1 MSGVELFEN
10 GIGRPS
16 NEILKKRRNFKII
29 ITVII
34 AVILVGGSFTVYKL
48 LTSSI
53 NGKEKEAVSKCV
65 FPFKQSTC
73 SGTKNDTVKE
83 IQRILCTKGYFANVN
98 AKNCSKE
105 TDGYFGTK
113 TTNAIKKFQGKK
125 GLSKDGIVGVST
137 LKAIAKE
144 GKVDYYTIAYYIA
157 NYKGNL
163 SGAQKMDNNGNYQQ
177 VVLRGKV
184 QYLTT
189 SKVNTSGYYHVG
201 WKSQRAV
208 SGDTQTLGCYQSS
221 CAWNKQSKYSWISNR
236 NRGIYTL
243 LWQAGQATGGTGSN
257 GQVIRFTPVYCP
269 TNKPVWNYST
279 SSCTACPKSKP
290 TYNASTNKCQACPK
304 GTAWNGKACVCG
316 VGQKYDTKAKKC
328 VNICK
333 NGQVY
338 KNGKCLTPMNNNG
351 SISIRRTSA
360 IKAIYYGKDNTWRV
374 SFNGYKPNTNI
385 NAKTKVNGKAITEG
399 AVTLYH
405 LEGILGR
412 SPKWAYLL
420 SGKDPKKTY
429 YVSNG
434 GTNFSVIGYR
444 YVTNKYADGLKL
456 TYNTIL
462 DGYPAAV
469 KVKNSANNDIY
480 VIAYG
485 LKGGNVSTRDTK
497 KLTPSDVLV
506 YDPSDGGY
514 RTLANYYGTISAL
527 GLPLSC
533 KSFQTYNKAR
543 GTCDNKCTGNRPYY
557 RDGKCVAC
565 PSNQVYNASNNTC
578 RCPANKPLYKNGTCQ
593 ACPKGTV
600 YDTSNNTCKSK
611 AASVTSTS
619 KTWNLHGKTWVIPKK
634 YNYQNVKN
642 AIGVQTRN
650 NCLDFAEAYGV
661 YILGAT
667 GEYGEK
673 GSTKVSDRRWIG
685 NETRCYWPT
694 HYGATNHEIDRTPGY
709 MYKAI
714 VSEINAGKPV
724 VLYTPRKISN
734 TRWRDHW
741 VLIVGYTRGVTS
753 IRDKDQDA
761 FKKNILILDPADCT
775 NKILVNSYL
784 IWEGYK
790 GYLNPFGDSAGH
802 GGWEDK
808 KNNLGIFWTW
818 PSADKAKACN

>member
-1 MSGVELFEN
+1 MELFEN

-34 AVILVGGSFTVYKL
+34 AVILVGGSFTAYKL

-98 AKNCSKE
+98 TKNCSKE

-163 SGAQKMDNNGNYQQ
+163 NGTQKMDNNGNYQQ

-269 TNKPVWNYST
+269 TSKPEWNYST
-279 SSCTACPKSKP
+279 SSCTSCPSSRP
-290 TYNASTNKCQACPK
+290 EYNASTNKCQACPTSRPILDPTNNK
-304 GTAWNGKACVCG
+304 CKACPVGSTWNSSKKTCVCG
-316 VGQKYDTKAKKC
+316 TGATYRPSSNKCVCSEGQKYDTKSKKCVSLCGTGQRYDTKSKKCVSICPEYQKYDTKSKKC
-328 VNICK
+328 VNKCK
-333 NGQVY
+333 SGQIY
-338 KNGKCLTPMNNNG
+338 NNGKCLTPMNNNG

-412 SPKWAYLL
+412 KPKWDYLL

-444 YVTNKYADGLKL
+444 YVTTKYADGLKL

-462 DGYPAAV
+462 DGYPVAV

-497 KLTPSDVLV
+497 KLSPSDVLV
-506 YDPSDGGY
+506 YDPSDGVY
-514 RTLANYYGTISAL
+514 RTLVSYYGTISAL

-533 KSFQTYNKAR
+533 KDFQTYNKAR
-543 GTCDNKCTGNRPYY
+543 GTCDNKCSG
-557 RDGKCVAC
+557 
-565 PSNQVYNASNNTC
+565 S
-578 RCPANKPLYKNGTCQ
+578 KPLYKDGKCQ
-593 ACPKGTV
+593 ACPKGKL
-600 YDTSNNTCKSK
+600 YDASKNICKNKVASTDIVAAATKIYKESNNGRKYSYSQENANSLDNYDGNYMNCASFIALTISRTKKFDNFETIAKNYDLSDSTEVGDMLVKLGFEKLNFADKYFETRHNNNDKGFSEKLKVGDIVLWKGRHIQLYIGNLDWYNGGSERGYALQLTQWYDAYYPKSEYDLYHWRENWK
-611 AASVTSTS
+611 SS
-619 KTWNLHGKTWVIPKK
+619 
-634 YNYQNVKN
+634 QNKF
-642 AIGVQTRN
+642 R
-650 NCLDFAEAYGV
+650 GV
-661 YILGAT
+661 YVYRL
-667 GEYGEK
+667 
-673 GSTKVSDRRWIG
+673 
-685 NETRCYWPT
+685 P
-694 HYGATNHEIDRTPGY
+694 
-709 MYKAI
+709 
-714 VSEINAGKPV
+714 
-724 VLYTPRKISN
+724 
-734 TRWRDHW
+734 
-741 VLIVGYTRGVTS
+741 
-753 IRDKDQDA
+753 
-761 FKKNILILDPADCT
+761 
-775 NKILVNSYL
+775 
-784 IWEGYK
+784 
-790 GYLNPFGDSAGH
+790 
-802 GGWEDK
+802 
-808 KNNLGIFWTW
+808 
-818 PSADKAKACN
+818 

>member
-1 MSGVELFEN
+1 MELFEN

-34 AVILVGGSFTVYKL
+34 AVILVGGIFTAYKL

-98 AKNCSKE
+98 TKNCSKE

-125 GLSKDGIVGVST
+125 GLSKDGIVGVDT

-144 GKVDYYTIAYYIA
+144 GKVDYYIIAYYIT

-163 SGAQKMDNNGNYQQ
+163 NGAQKMDNNGNYKQ

-189 SKVNTSGYYHVG
+189 SKVNISGYYHVG

-236 NRGIYTL
+236 NRGVYTL

-316 VGQKYDTKAKKC
+316 VGQKYDAKAKKC

-360 IKAIYYGKDNTWRV
+360 IKAIYYQSNNTWRV
-374 SFNGYKPNTNI
+374 SFNGYKPNTSV

-444 YVTNKYADGLKL
+444 YVTTKYADGLKL

-497 KLTPSDVLV
+497 KLSPSDVLV

-565 PSNQVYNASNNTC
+565 PSSQVYNASNNTC

-600 YDTSNNTCKSK
+600 YNASESKCK
-611 AASVTSTS
+611 
-619 KTWNLHGKTWVIPKK
+619 
-634 YNYQNVKN
+634 
-642 AIGVQTRN
+642 
-650 NCLDFAEAYGV
+650 
-661 YILGAT
+661 
-667 GEYGEK
+667 
-673 GSTKVSDRRWIG
+673 TKVSGADIVKTAKSIYDNSRGGYKYSYNSGVNTIDGIERTNQISCASFVALTLYKTG
-685 NETRCYWPT
+685 KFGSETEFKNKASNYKLGDT
-694 HYGATNHEIDRTPGY
+694 ESVAKMLKGKLGFKEIDMASTYFTAYNNKNKKHFTNQLKPGD
-709 MYKAI
+709 I
-714 VSEINAGKPV
+714 VLWKGLHMQIYAGNQYWYNGGSGGEEG
-724 VLYTPRKISN
+724 YTPALTHTTYFTWTGKDSDYNDCRKN
-734 TRWRDHW
+734 DTK
-741 VLIVGYTRGVTS
+741 YCFRGVYVY
-753 IRDKDQDA
+753 R
-761 FKKNILILDPADCT
+761 LP
-775 NKILVNSYL
+775 
-784 IWEGYK
+784 
-790 GYLNPFGDSAGH
+790 
-802 GGWEDK
+802 
-808 KNNLGIFWTW
+808 
-818 PSADKAKACN
+818 